1 MNLPKIS
8 QLLCGRSEIWTW
20 VCLVTKIQTHSILPH
35 CRWKRWSELVL
46 GLKNKNNNSYAS
58 SMCTFFFFYPHRRAN
73 TIDVLS
79 LLFMWWAWGPNLQGV
94 GGCGTISKLEFVSI
108 FQIKTMLYKD
118 AEEKDTGHLCNL
130 LLISRC
136 LIWEKSSHSRRARK
150 RGCSTRFTVNKG
162 ENRKTWL
169 VRTTVGI

>member
-20 VCLVTKIQTHSILPH
+20 VCFVTKIQTHSILPH

-46 GLKNKNNNSYAS
+46 GLKKIIP
-58 SMCTFFFFYPHRRAN
+58 MHFLCVPFFYPHRRAN
-73 TIDVLS
+73 IIDVLS

-94 GGCGTISKLEFVSI
+94 GGCGTISSLEFVSI

-118 AEEKDTGHLCNL
+118 AEEKDTRHLCNL
-130 LLISRC
+130 LVISRC
-136 LIWEKSSHSRRARK
+136 LIWAESSHSRRARK